1 MLFDIQLMKLRD
13 EFENDETMQQLKIQF
28 GDNSKS
34 DEEHFFD
41 DRNEKIVGLAQK
53 QIEIGEA
60 IHKKAKNM
68 T

>member
-1 MLFDIQLMKLRD
+1 MKLRD

-53 QIEIGEA
+53 
-60 IHKKAKNM
+60 
-68 T
+68 